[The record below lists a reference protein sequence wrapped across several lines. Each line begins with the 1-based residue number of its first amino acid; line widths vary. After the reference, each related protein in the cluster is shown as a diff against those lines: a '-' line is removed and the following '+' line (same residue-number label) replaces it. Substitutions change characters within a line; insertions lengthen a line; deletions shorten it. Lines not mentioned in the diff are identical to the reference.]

1 MLVEQT
7 QECLPLTSVHGL
19 MLGLF
24 WDISSFPPKNEI
36 MFSYLLRSK
45 GLWWQ
50 LNTLLGHI
58 QMPATLVP
66 TSDFQALLSF
76 LWSCP
81 SLLLSF
87 LSISPYQG
95 L

>member
-50 LNTLLGHI
+50 LNTLLDHI

-87 LSISPYQG
+87 LSISPQQG